1 MAPRISLALALH
13 DHQPVGNFGWVVA
26 DNYERAYEPM
36 LRALER
42 HPGVHVALHV
52 SGPLLDWIGTER
64 PAFLDRL
71 RALVARG
78 QVEMMGGGWAEPV
91 LIALPDRDRLG
102 QLRRMADEVERLVGV
117 RPAGAWLAERVW
129 EPDLPV
135 AIAGAGYRWTI
146 LDDAHFRAASVPED
160 ALWGAYVTEDQGA
173 LLTVFGTEQ
182 GLRYRIPFGE
192 VDDVI
197 AHLHGHAT
205 EDGTRLG
212 VMGDDGEKFGGWPE
226 TFEHCW
232 GRTRWVDRFF
242 AALEANAD
250 WLVTVTPSAWLADHP
265 PIGRVY
271 LPSGSYAEM
280 GEWSLPADEARQFQ
294 RVVREAV
301 AEGRPEA
308 RFLRGGTWRNFAAKY
323 RELGDLRA
331 QMLRA
336 SAAVAALEGVP
347 AARSSDGSSDDGSS
361 DDGSSADGSSADGR
375 LHAAALDHL
384 YRGQA
389 NDAYWHGLFGGVY
402 LPDLRLAVA
411 HHLIAAE
418 DLADSAAGD
427 AQGGSR
433 GSAGPARLTTGQLDL
448 DLDGVDEV
456 RLVGPGQVVI
466 VDPAEG
472 GGIGTWDIRAVRH
485 ALTAVMRR
493 RPEAYHGTLLEEE
506 ARQAAAV
513 QPPRPTPVGGPT
525 QAGAQGAA
533 ASIHDIVMAKE
544 AGLGER
550 LHYDAWERRSGLVHL
565 YARDVTPDAVAAARA
580 RTLVGPDGP
589 CRVVALT
596 DERLELVRE
605 VVDSTGLDAQVTTI
619 LTIGG
624 SRRAPSLRLAV
635 ELHNRAASAIDA
647 RLGISWDLVLLGGG
661 GNPAAYHEIG
671 GERLPHDGAGTAERL
686 TTIAA
691 GNEQVGLRIETRVE
705 PPADAWWASIDTV
718 SNSESGFERVH
729 QGSAM
734 LLSWPIT
741 IPAGGRMSASVEHL
755 VSTERDAAASEG
767 FPA

>member
-13 DHQPVGNFGWVVA
+13 DHQPVGNFGWVIA
-26 DNYERAYEPM
+26 ENYERAYEPM

-42 HPGVHVALHV
+42 HPGVRVALHV
-52 SGPLLDWIGTER
+52 TGPLLDWIGSER

-78 QVEMMGGGWAEPV
+78 QVEVMGGGWAEPV
-91 LIALPDRDRLG
+91 LVALPDRDRVG

-135 AIAGAGYRWTI
+135 AIAGAGYQWTI

-197 AHLHGHAT
+197 AHLQRHAT

-212 VMGDDGEKFGGWPE
+212 VMGDDGEKFGAWPE
-226 TFEHCW
+226 TYAHCW
-232 GRTRWVDRFF
+232 GKTRWVDRFF

-250 WLVTVTPSAWLADHP
+250 WLVTVTPSMWLADHP

-280 GEWSLPADEARQFQ
+280 GEWALPADEARTFQ
-294 RVVREAV
+294 RLVRAAV
-301 AEGRPEA
+301 AENRPEA

-336 SAAVAALEGVP
+336 SAAVAALEAPPGATVGPPERGAAHDVTLP
-347 AARSSDGSSDDGSS
+347 A
-361 DDGSSADGSSADGR
+361 
-375 LHAAALDHL
+375 LALDHL

-418 DLADSAAGD
+418 DLADIGARDIGARQAPPS
-427 AQGGSR
+427 QGPGSQ
-433 GSAGPARLTTGQLDL
+433 GPASPTRLATGQVDL
-448 DLDGVDEV
+448 DLDGIDEV

-466 VDPAEG
+466 IDPAEG
-472 GGIGTWDIRAVRH
+472 GGIGTWDIRPVRH
-485 ALTAVMRR
+485 AVASVMRR

-506 ARQAAAV
+506 ARLAAAA

-525 QAGAQGAA
+525 QSAA
-533 ASIHDIVMAKE
+533 PSIHDIVMAKE
-544 AGLGER
+544 SGLGER

-565 YARDVTPDAVAAARA
+565 YAPDATPESVATARA
-580 RTLVGPDGP
+580 HTLARPDGH

-596 DERLELVRE
+596 DERVELVRE
-605 VVDSTGLDAQVTTI
+605 VVDATGLDARIATAI
-619 LTIGG
+619 TIGG
-624 SRRAPSLRLAV
+624 TRSTPTLRLDLGV
-635 ELHNRAASAIDA
+635 QNRGTSAIDT
-647 RLGISWDLVLLGGG
+647 RLGVSWDLMLLGGG

-671 GERLPHDGAGTAERL
+671 GERLPHDGAGTAEGV
-686 TTIAA
+686 TAFAA
-691 GNEQVGLRIETRVE
+691 GNDQVGLRIESRVE

-718 SNSESGFERVH
+718 SNSESGFERIH
-729 QGSAM
+729 QGSGM
-734 LLSWPIT
+734 MLSWPVT
-741 IPAGGRMSASVEHL
+741 IPARGHLTASVEHV
-755 VSTERDAAASEG
+755 VSTERDDSAREG
-767 FPA
+767 FTA

>member
-26 DNYERAYEPM
+26 DVYQKAYEPM

-42 HPGVHVALHV
+42 HPGVRVALHV
-52 SGPLLDWIGTER
+52 TGPLLDWIGAER
-64 PAFLDRL
+64 PVFLDRL

-78 QVEMMGGGWAEPV
+78 QVEVMGGGWAEPV
-91 LIALPDRDRLG
+91 LVALPDRDRLG

-182 GLRYRIPFGE
+182 GLRYRIPFGD

-197 AHLHGHAT
+197 AHLQAHAT

-212 VMGDDGEKFGGWPE
+212 VMGDDGEKFGAWPE

-250 WLVTVTPSAWLADHP
+250 WLATVTPSAWLAEHP

-271 LPSGSYAEM
+271 VPSGSYAEM
-280 GEWSLPADEARQFQ
+280 GEWALPADEARLFH
-294 RVVREAV
+294 RVVQQASTAR
-301 AEGRPEA
+301 RPEA
-308 RFLRGGTWRNFAAKY
+308 RFLRGGTWRSFAAKY

-336 SAAVAALEGVP
+336 SAAVAALEALRAGP
-347 AARSSDGSSDDGSS
+347 ATTASSGGE
-361 DDGSSADGSSADGR
+361 

-418 DLADSAAGD
+418 DLADWGARHTGARQPGTPVADSP
-427 AQGGSR
+427 
-433 GSAGPARLTTGQLDL
+433 GPTRLTTEQLDL
-448 DLDGVDEV
+448 DLDGLDEV

-485 ALTAVMRR
+485 ALASVMRR
-493 RPEAYHGTLLEEE
+493 RPEAYHGTLREEE
-506 ARQAAAV
+506 ARQAASVHA
-513 QPPRPTPVGGPT
+513 PAPTPVGGPT
-525 QAGAQGAA
+525 QAAA

-550 LHYDAWERRSGLVHL
+550 LHYDRWERRSGLVHL
-565 YARDVTPDAVAAARA
+565 LAPDVTPDAVGTAQARMLS
-580 RTLVGPDGP
+580 RPDGH

-596 DERLELVRE
+596 DDRLELVRE
-605 VVDSTGLDAQVTTI
+605 VADGSGMRAEITST

-624 SRRAPSLRLAV
+624 GRRSPSLHLALEV
-635 ELHNRAASAIDA
+635 HNRGASAIET
-647 RLGISWDLVLLGGG
+647 RLGTSWDFMLLGGG

-671 GERLPHDGAGTAERL
+671 GERLPHDGSGTAEGVTML
-686 TTIAA
+686 AA
-691 GNEQVGLRIETRVE
+691 GNDHVGLRIEARVE

-718 SNSESGFERVH
+718 SNSESGFERIH
-729 QGSAM
+729 QGSGM
-734 LLSWPIT
+734 LLSWPVT
-741 IPAGGRMSASVEHL
+741 IPAGGHVSASVEHRL
-755 VSTERDAAASEG
+755 STERDSTADEG

>member
-26 DNYERAYEPM
+26 EVYEKAYEPM

-42 HPGVHVALHV
+42 HPGVRVALHV
-52 SGPLLDWIGTER
+52 TGPLLDWIGAER

-71 RALVARG
+71 RALVARR
-78 QVEMMGGGWAEPV
+78 QVEVMGGGWAEPV
-91 LIALPDRDRLG
+91 LVALPDRDRLG

-135 AIAGAGYRWTI
+135 SIAGAGYRWTI

-182 GLRYRIPFGE
+182 GLRYRIPFGD

-197 AHLHGHAT
+197 GHLQAHAT

-212 VMGDDGEKFGGWPE
+212 VMGDDGEKFGAWPE
-226 TFEHCW
+226 TYEHCW

-250 WLVTVTPSAWLADHP
+250 WLVTVTPSAWLAEHP

-271 LPSGSYAEM
+271 VPSGSYAEM
-280 GEWSLPADEARQFQ
+280 GEWSLPADEARLFH
-294 RVVREAV
+294 RVVQEA
-301 AEGRPEA
+301 ATARRPEV
-308 RFLRGGTWRNFAAKY
+308 RFLRGGTWRSFAAKY

-336 SAAVAALEGVP
+336 SAAVAGLEGLGAAP
-347 AARSSDGSSDDGSS
+347 ASSVD
-361 DDGSSADGSSADGR
+361 

-411 HHLIAAE
+411 QHLIAAE
-418 DLADSAAGD
+418 DLADMGARSVPD
-427 AQGGSR
+427 
-433 GSAGPARLTTGQLDL
+433 GPTRLMSGQLDL
-448 DLDGVDEV
+448 DLDGLDEV
-456 RLVGPGQVVI
+456 RLVGPGQIVI

-472 GGIGTWDIRAVRH
+472 GGIGSWDIRAVRH
-485 ALTAVMRR
+485 ALASVMRR

-513 QPPRPTPVGGPT
+513 HPPPPTPVGGPT
-525 QAGAQGAA
+525 QAAA

-550 LHYDAWERRSGLVHL
+550 LHYDRWERRSGLVHL
-565 YARDVTPDAVAAARA
+565 LAPDATPEAVATARA
-580 RTLVGPDGP
+580 RMLGRPDGN

-596 DERLELVRE
+596 DERLELVRDVADGSGMLAE
-605 VVDSTGLDAQVTTI
+605 IRTE

-624 SRRAPSLRLAV
+624 DRRSPSLLLTLDV
-635 ELHNRAASAIDA
+635 HNVGSSVIES
-647 RLGISWDLVLLGGG
+647 RLGTSWDFMLLGGG
-661 GNPAAYHEIG
+661 GNPAAFHEIG
-671 GERLPHDGAGTAERL
+671 GERLRHDGSGTAEGVAS
-686 TTIAA
+686 IAA
-691 GNEQVGLRIETRVE
+691 GNDHVGLRIETRME
-705 PPADAWWASIDTV
+705 PPADAWWASIDTI
-718 SNSESGFERVH
+718 SNSESGFERIH
-729 QGSAM
+729 QGSGM
-734 LLSWPIT
+734 LLSWLVT
-741 IPAGGRMSASVEHL
+741 IPVGDHMSASIEHRL
-755 VSTERDAAASEG
+755 STDRDATADEG
-767 FPA
+767 FSS

>member
-42 HPGVHVALHV
+42 HPTVHAALHV
-52 SGPLLDWIGTER
+52 TGPLLDWIGAER

-71 RALVARG
+71 RALVTRG
-78 QVEMMGGGWAEPV
+78 QVEVMGGGWAEPV
-91 LIALPDRDRLG
+91 LVALPDRDRVG

-146 LDDAHFRAASVPED
+146 LDDTHFRAASVPED

-197 AHLHGHAT
+197 AHLQRHAT

-226 TFEHCW
+226 TYEHCW
-232 GRTRWVDRFF
+232 GKTRWVDRFF
-242 AALEANAD
+242 SALEANAD
-250 WLVTVTPSAWLADHP
+250 WLVTVTPSAWLAEHP

-280 GEWSLPADEARQFQ
+280 GEWALPADEARLFQ
-294 RVVREAV
+294 RLVRAAI
-301 AEGRPEA
+301 AENRPEA
-308 RFLRGGTWRNFAAKY
+308 RFLRGGMWRNFAAKY

-336 SAAVAALEGVP
+336 SAAVAALDG
-347 AARSSDGSSDDGSS
+347 AAD
-361 DDGSSADGSSADGR
+361 AQAQVQA
-375 LHAAALDHL
+375 LALDHL

-418 DLADSAAGD
+418 DLAAIGARS
-427 AQGGSR
+427 
-433 GSAGPARLTTGQLDL
+433 GPAEPTGLTTGRLDL
-448 DLDGVDEV
+448 DLDGIDEV

-472 GGIGTWDIRAVRH
+472 GGIGTWDIRPVRH
-485 ALTAVMRR
+485 ALTSVMRR
-493 RPEAYHGTLLEEE
+493 RPEAYHGTLLEVE
-506 ARQAAAV
+506 ARQATAV
-513 QPPRPTPVGGPT
+513 QPPRATPVGGPT
-525 QAGAQGAA
+525 QGAA

-544 AGLGER
+544 SGLGER
-550 LHYDAWERRSGLVHL
+550 LHYDAWERRSGLIHL
-565 YARDVTPDAVAAARA
+565 YAPDVTPDAVATARA
-580 RTLVGPDGP
+580 RTLARPDDP

-596 DERLELVRE
+596 EERLELVRE
-605 VVDSTGLDAQVTTI
+605 VVDTTGLHAEISTTI
-619 LTIGG
+619 TIGG
-624 SRRAPSLRLAV
+624 TRPAPSLHLALEV
-635 ELHNRAASAIDA
+635 HNRGASAIDA
-647 RLGISWDLVLLGGG
+647 RLGVSWDFMLLGGG

-671 GERLPHDGAGTAERL
+671 GDRLPHDGAGTAEGV
-686 TTIAA
+686 TAIAA
-691 GNEQVGLRIETRVE
+691 GNDQVGLRIETRAE
-705 PPADAWWASIDTV
+705 PAADAWWASIDTV
-718 SNSESGFERVH
+718 SNSESGFERIH
-729 QGSAM
+729 QGSGM
-734 LLSWPIT
+734 LLSWPVT
-741 IPAGGRMSASVEHL
+741 IPPGGRTSASVQHA
-755 VSTERDAAASEG
+755 VSTERDASASEG
-767 FPA
+767 FSA

>member
-26 DNYERAYEPM
+26 EVYEKAYEPM

-42 HPGVHVALHV
+42 HPGVRVALHV
-52 SGPLLDWIGTER
+52 TGPLLDWIGAER
-64 PAFLDRL
+64 PAFLERL
-71 RALVARG
+71 RALVARR
-78 QVEMMGGGWAEPV
+78 QVEVMGGGWAEPV
-91 LIALPDRDRLG
+91 LVALPDRDRLG

-135 AIAGAGYRWTI
+135 SIAGAGYRWTI

-182 GLRYRIPFGE
+182 GLRYRIPFGD

-197 AHLHGHAT
+197 GHLQAHAT

-212 VMGDDGEKFGGWPE
+212 VMGDDGEKFGAWPE

-250 WLVTVTPSAWLADHP
+250 WLVTVTPSAWLNEHP

-271 LPSGSYAEM
+271 VPSGSYAEM
-280 GEWSLPADEARQFQ
+280 GEWALPADEARLFQ
-294 RVVREAV
+294 RVVREAA
-301 AEGRPEA
+301 AERRPEA
-308 RFLRGGTWRNFAAKY
+308 RFLRGGTWRSFAAKY

-336 SAAVAALEGVP
+336 SAAVAWLEPRRAVP
-347 AARSSDGSSDDGSS
+347 ASSVE
-361 DDGSSADGSSADGR
+361 
-375 LHAAALDHL
+375 LHDAALDHL

-411 HHLIAAE
+411 QHLIAAE
-418 DLADSAAGD
+418 DLADIGASDGAG
-427 AQGGSR
+427 GPPGST
-433 GSAGPARLTTGQLDL
+433 SPARLTTGQLDL
-448 DLDGVDEV
+448 DLDGLDEV

-485 ALTAVMRR
+485 ALASVMRR

-513 QPPRPTPVGGPT
+513 HPPPPTPVGGPT
-525 QAGAQGAA
+525 QAAA

-550 LHYDAWERRSGLVHL
+550 LHYDRWERRSGLVHL
-565 YARDVTPDAVAAARA
+565 LAPDATPDAVATARA
-580 RTLVGPDGP
+580 RMLGRPDGH
-589 CRVVALT
+589 CRVVALA
-596 DERLELVRE
+596 DERLDLVRDVADGSGMRAE
-605 VVDSTGLDAQVTTI
+605 IRTT

-624 SRRAPSLRLAV
+624 DRRSPSLLFTLDV
-635 ELHNRAASAIDA
+635 HNVGSSVIET
-647 RLGISWDLVLLGGG
+647 RLGTSWDFMLLGGG

-671 GERLPHDGAGTAERL
+671 GERLPHDGSGTAEGV

-691 GNEQVGLRIETRVE
+691 GNDHVGLRIDTRVE

-718 SNSESGFERVH
+718 SNSESGFERIH
-729 QGSAM
+729 QGSGM
-734 LLSWPIT
+734 LLSWPVT
-741 IPAGGRMSASVEHL
+741 IPAGGHVSASVEHRL
-755 VSTERDAAASEG
+755 SMDRDATADEG
-767 FPA
+767 FSP

>member
-26 DNYERAYEPM
+26 EVYERAYEPM

-42 HPGVHVALHV
+42 HPGVNVALHV
-52 SGPLLDWIGTER
+52 TGPLLEWIGAER
-64 PAFLDRL
+64 PDFLVRL
-71 RALVARG
+71 RALVVRG
-78 QVEMMGGGWAEPV
+78 QVEVMGGGWAEPV
-91 LIALPDRDRLG
+91 LVALPDRDRLG

-146 LDDAHFRAASVPED
+146 LDDAHFRAASVPEE

-182 GLRYRIPFGE
+182 GLRYRIPFGD

-197 AHLHGHAT
+197 AHLQAHAT
-205 EDGTRLG
+205 DDGTRLG
-212 VMGDDGEKFGGWPE
+212 VMGDDGEKFGAWPE

-250 WLVTVTPSAWLADHP
+250 WLVTVTPSAWLAEHP

-280 GEWSLPADEARQFQ
+280 GEWALPADEARLFHRALQ
-294 RVVREAV
+294 EAV

-308 RFLRGGTWRNFAAKY
+308 RFLRGGTWRSFAAKY

-336 SAAVAALEGVP
+336 SAAVAALDG
-347 AARSSDGSSDDGSS
+347 AAEHDVR
-361 DDGSSADGSSADGR
+361 R
-375 LHAAALDHL
+375 VLALDHL

-418 DLADSAAGD
+418 DLADGADREAPK
-427 AQGGSR
+427 AER
-433 GSAGPARLTTGQLDL
+433 GLTTAQLDL
-448 DLDGVDEV
+448 DLDGLDEV

-472 GGIGTWDIRAVRH
+472 GGIGSWDIRAVRH
-485 ALTAVMRR
+485 ALASVLRR

-506 ARQAAAV
+506 ARQAASV
-513 QPPRPTPVGGPT
+513 RPPAPTPVGGPT
-525 QAGAQGAA
+525 QAAA

-544 AGLGER
+544 TGLGKR
-550 LHYDAWERRSGLVHL
+550 LHYDRWERRSGLIHL
-565 YARDVTPDAVAAARA
+565 LAPDATPDAVATARA
-580 RTLVGPDGP
+580 RMLTNPDGH

-596 DERLELVRE
+596 DARLELVRE
-605 VVDSTGLDAQVTTI
+605 VDDRSGVRAEIRTT

-624 SRRAPSLRLAV
+624 DRRSPTLRL
-635 ELHNRAASAIDA
+635 ELEVHNRGASPLET
-647 RLGISWDLVLLGGG
+647 RLGTSWDFMLLGGG
-661 GNPAAYHEIG
+661 GNAAAYHEIEG
-671 GERLPHDGAGTAERL
+671 QRLPHDGSGTAEGV
-686 TTIAA
+686 TAIAA
-691 GNEQVGLRIETRVE
+691 GNDQVGLRIETLVD

-718 SNSESGFERVH
+718 SNSESGFERIH
-729 QGSAM
+729 QGSGM
-734 LLSWPIT
+734 LLSWPVT
-741 IPAGGRMSASVEHL
+741 IPPAGHVAASVEHRL
-755 VSTERDAAASEG
+755 STDRDATASEG
-767 FPA
+767 FPP

>member
-13 DHQPVGNFGWVVA
+13 DHQPVGNFGWVIA

-42 HPGVHVALHV
+42 HPNIRVALHIT
-52 SGPLLDWIGTER
+52 GPLLDWIGAER
-64 PAFLDRL
+64 PAFLERL
-71 RALVARG
+71 RSLVARG
-78 QVEMMGGGWAEPV
+78 QVEVMGGGWAEPV
-91 LIALPDRDRLG
+91 LVALPDRDRLG

-160 ALWGAYVTEDQGA
+160 ALWGAYVTEDQGS

-197 AHLHGHAT
+197 AHLQRHAT

-232 GRTRWVDRFF
+232 GKTRWVDRFF

-250 WLVTVTPSAWLADHP
+250 WLVTVTPSAWLAEHP

-280 GEWSLPADEARQFQ
+280 GEWALPADEARLYQ
-294 RVVREAV
+294 RVLRAAV
-301 AEGRPEA
+301 AENRPEA
-308 RFLRGGTWRNFAAKY
+308 RFLRGGTWRSFAAKY

-336 SAAVAALEGVP
+336 SAAVAALDAEP
-347 AARSSDGSSDDGSS
+347 T
-361 DDGSSADGSSADGR
+361 ADGKAAGGSPTITAIDRPTADGR
-375 LHAAALDHL
+375 LHALALDHL

-411 HHLIAAE
+411 NHLIAAE
-418 DLADSAAGD
+418 DLADIGARSAA
-427 AQGGSR
+427 R
-433 GSAGPARLTTGQLDL
+433 GVPPRLATGRLDL
-448 DLDGVDEV
+448 DLDGIDEI

-472 GGIGTWDIRAVRH
+472 GGIGTWDIRPVRH
-485 ALTAVMRR
+485 ALASVMRR

-513 QPPRPTPVGGPT
+513 QPPRPAPVGGAT
-525 QAGAQGAA
+525 QGAA

-544 AGLGER
+544 SGLGER
-550 LHYDAWERRSGLVHL
+550 LHYDVWERRSGLVHL
-565 YARDVTPDAVAAARA
+565 YARDATPEAVATARA
-580 RTLVGPDGP
+580 RTLARPDGN
-589 CRVVALT
+589 CRMVALT
-596 DERLELVRE
+596 DERVELVRE
-605 VVDSTGLDAQVTTI
+605 IADATGLDALVTTI

-624 SRRAPSLRLAV
+624 TRRSPTLHLAI
-635 ELHNRAASAIDA
+635 ELDNRGASAIDA
-647 RLGISWDLVLLGGG
+647 RLGVSWDLMLLGGG

-671 GERLPHDGAGTAERL
+671 GERLPHDGAGTARGV
-686 TTIAA
+686 TAIAA
-691 GNEQVGLRIETRVE
+691 GNEQVGLRIETRIE
-705 PPADAWWASIDTV
+705 PAADAWWTSIETV

-729 QGSAM
+729 QGSSM
-734 LLSWPIT
+734 LLSWPIA
-741 IPAGGRMSASVEHL
+741 IPAGGGMSASIAHV
-755 VSTERDAAASEG
+755 VSTEQDASASEG
-767 FPA
+767 FSA

>member
-42 HPGVHVALHV
+42 HPGVHVALHIT
-52 SGPLLDWIGTER
+52 GPLLDWVGAER
-64 PAFLDRL
+64 PAFLNRL
-71 RALVARG
+71 RSLVARG
-78 QVEMMGGGWAEPV
+78 QVEVMGGGWAEPV
-91 LIALPDRDRLG
+91 LVALPDRDRIG
-102 QLRRMADEVERLVGV
+102 QLRRMADEIERLVGV

-197 AHLHGHAT
+197 AHLQRHAT
-205 EDGTRLG
+205 QDGTRLG

-232 GRTRWVDRFF
+232 GKTRWVDRFF

-250 WLVTVTPSAWLADHP
+250 WLITVTPSAWLAEHA

-280 GEWSLPADEARQFQ
+280 GEWALPADEARLFQ
-294 RVVREAV
+294 RVVRAAA
-301 AEGRPEA
+301 AENRPEA

-336 SAAVAALEGVP
+336 SAAVAALAAQP
-347 AARSSDGSSDDGSS
+347 AADGAVEVVEASGPGVAVAARAEDDGP
-361 DDGSSADGSSADGR
+361 APDGR
-375 LHAAALDHL
+375 LHALALDHL

-402 LPDLRLAVA
+402 LPDLRLAA
-411 HHLIAAE
+411 ANQLIAAE
-418 DLADSAAGD
+418 DLADIGA
-427 AQGGSR
+427 R
-433 GSAGPARLTTGQLDL
+433 LTPAGPARLATGRLDL
-448 DLDGVDEV
+448 DLDGVDEI

-472 GGIGTWDIRAVRH
+472 GGIGTWDIRPVRH
-485 ALTAVMRR
+485 ALASVMRR

-513 QPPRPTPVGGPT
+513 HPPHPTPVGGPT
-525 QAGAQGAA
+525 QGAA

-544 AGLGER
+544 PRLGEH

-565 YARDVTPDAVAAARA
+565 YARDVTPEAVASAHA
-580 RTLVGPDGP
+580 RTLARPDGH

-605 VVDSTGLDAQVTTI
+605 VVDSTDLDAEITTI
-619 LTIGG
+619 VTIGG
-624 SRRAPSLRLAV
+624 TRRAPILQVAL
-635 ELHNRAASAIDA
+635 ELQNRGDAAIDT
-647 RLGISWDLVLLGGG
+647 RLGMSWDLMLLGGG

-671 GERLPHDGAGTAERL
+671 GERRPHDGAGTAAGV
-686 TTIAA
+686 TAIAA
-691 GNEQVGLRIETRVE
+691 GNVHVGLRIETRIE
-705 PPADAWWASIDTV
+705 PAADAWWASIDTV
-718 SNSESGFERVH
+718 SNSESGFERIH
-729 QGSAM
+729 QGSSM
-734 LLSWPIT
+734 LLSWPVT
-741 IPAGGRMSASVEHL
+741 IPAGGRMSASVEQA
-755 VSTERDAAASEG
+755 VSTERDASESEG
-767 FPA
+767 FRA